1 MDYTKGLDECVG
13 RLQRRL
19 FKLGV
24 FAKKGRK
31 IARADGKEKTT
42 YIQYSDYLCLY
53 SDLIWVSQKSSCLFL
68 FLSISGFMF
77 LHSFFNVS

>member
-1 MDYTKGLDECVG
+1 MIL
-13 RLQRRL
+13 RLCSTILKEIL

-42 YIQYSDYLCLY
+42 YIQYSDYLYLY
-53 SDLIWVSQKSSCLFL
+53 SDLIWVSEKSSCLVL